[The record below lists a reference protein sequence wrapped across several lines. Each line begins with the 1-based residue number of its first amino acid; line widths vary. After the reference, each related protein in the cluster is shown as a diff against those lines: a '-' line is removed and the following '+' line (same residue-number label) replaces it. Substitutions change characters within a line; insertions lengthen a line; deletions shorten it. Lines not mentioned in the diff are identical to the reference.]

1 MGRSARDLRY
11 LENRKEINPP
21 LPSCISDKMTK
32 IDDDFEK
39 FEQEIFDTLMERN
52 PHFATHLG
60 IHKYDHKLP
69 DGSKQKHLGDIE
81 MMKDAL
87 KELKGFGDEELSE
100 DNRMAKKVGVHL
112 IELLI
117 FEDEELEQWK
127 KSPSVP
133 DIIGSSIFPLI
144 KRDFAP
150 FEERFEDIK
159 KRVEGVPEFIEQSKT
174 ALTEPIRL
182 WVDMAIE
189 SSERIPMLFKM
200 VMMIAHEKGVED
212 EKLEGFEKAMDRADE
227 ALEGYVD
234 WLTDK
239 RVEAG
244 DDFTIG
250 EEKFEKLLKKRKI
263 PYQQEEILDLGEK
276 YLVECKEDMKKY
288 ADMIDEDKAIE
299 EVLEDILSQT
309 PDDFEEA
316 KKWYEEGLQD
326 AKNFVIDNDLCTIPE
341 NEEIEVTETPDY
353 LRHIIPFAAY
363 MGPAKFEEKRKGIYL
378 VTRPSNEKAW
388 ENMAYWDVRNTTV
401 HEGYP
406 GHHLQLSAALT
417 QNDVFV
423 MFSHAIETIE
433 GWAHY
438 CEEMMKDH
446 GFDDEPEAR
455 LLQNKDLVWRA
466 ARIIVDV
473 KLSTGKMSFED
484 AVNFMKDEVG
494 MRDEAA
500 VAEVKRY
507 TQHPG
512 YQLSYLLGKHMI
524 KDLREDVK
532 EEMGDEFN
540 EKFFHDTILYAG
552 SLPLVYIRDLF
563 DKDR

>member
-1 MGRSARDLRY
+1 
-11 LENRKEINPP
+11 
-21 LPSCISDKMTK
+21 MTEA
-32 IDDDFEK
+32 DDDFGE
-39 FEQEIFDTLMERN
+39 FEQEVFDTLMERN

-69 DGSKQKHLGDIE
+69 DGSKEKHLGDIE
-81 MMKDAL
+81 MMEDAL
-87 KELKGFGDEELSE
+87 EELKGFEDDELSE
-100 DNRMAKKVGVHL
+100 ENRSAKKVGIHL
-112 IELLI
+112 IELLL

-133 DIIGSSIFPLI
+133 EVIGGSIFPLI
-144 KRDFAP
+144 KREFAP
-150 FEERFEDIK
+150 FDERFDNIK
-159 KRVEGVPEFIEQSKT
+159 KRVEAVPEYIEQSKS
-174 ALTEPIRL
+174 ALTDPVRL

-200 VMMIAHEKGVED
+200 VMMIAHEKGVGD
-212 EKLEGFEKAMDRADE
+212 DKLEEFEKAMDRADE
-227 ALEGYVD
+227 ALEEYVD

-239 RVEAG
+239 RLEAG
-244 DDFTIG
+244 EDFTIG
-250 EEKFEKLLKKRKI
+250 EERFEELLEKRKI
-263 PYQQEEILDLGEK
+263 PYSSDEILDIGKK
-276 YLVECKEDMKKY
+276 YLVECKEEMERY
-288 ADMIDEDKAIE
+288 ADKIDEEKAIE
-299 EVLEDILSQT
+299 DVLEEVLSQT
-309 PDDFEEA
+309 PEDFEEA
-316 KKWYEEGLQD
+316 LEWYEEGLQD
-326 AKNFVIDNDLCTIPE
+326 AKNFVIENDLCTIPE

-363 MGPAKFEEKRKGIYL
+363 MGPAKFEERRKGIYL

-388 ENMAYWDVRNTTV
+388 KNMAYWDVRNTTV

-406 GHHLQLSAALT
+406 GHHLQLSAALKK
-417 QNDVFV
+417 NDVFIL
-423 MFSHAIETIE
+423 FSHAIETIE

-446 GFDDEPEAR
+446 GFDDTPEAR

-466 ARIIVDV
+466 ARIIVDI
-473 KLSTGKMSFED
+473 KLSTGKMSFSE
-484 AVNFMKDEVG
+484 AVKFMKDEVN
-494 MRDEAA
+494 MAEEAA

-524 KDLREDVK
+524 KELKDDVK
-532 EEMGDEFN
+532 EDMGSDFS

-552 SLPLVYIRDLF
+552 SLPLVYLEDLF
-563 DKDR
+563 EKKIK